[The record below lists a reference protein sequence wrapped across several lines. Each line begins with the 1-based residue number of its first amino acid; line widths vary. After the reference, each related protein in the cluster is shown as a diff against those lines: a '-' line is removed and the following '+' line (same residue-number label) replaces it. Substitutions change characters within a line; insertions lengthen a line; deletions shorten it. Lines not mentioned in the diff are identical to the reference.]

1 MADDKAKRGGSDGRL
16 IALREAY
23 EVRYWSRKFKVTP
36 LKLKAAVKAV
46 GRSAKTVEAY
56 LKLQKRATNDRAL
69 IALTQSYEV
78 SYWSKKFKVTPARLR
93 TAVGEVGRS
102 SKKVGAFLAAKKTVR
117 KKTAAKK
124 KTTAKKVRVK
134 KAKAKKA
141 KKSVSKR
148 AR

>member
-1 MADDKAKRGGSDGRL
+1 M
-16 IALREAY
+16 
-23 EVRYWSRKFKVTP
+23 
-36 LKLKAAVKAV
+36 
-46 GRSAKTVEAY
+46 
-56 LKLQKRATNDRAL
+56 
-69 IALTQSYEV
+69 TQSYEV